1 MAKNLKYI
9 ALWLLVTLLASACSS
24 DGGDTPSTPPAN
36 TQDEINIKAQVWQVM
51 QGASAPRRAHTYD
64 DVAALKTEAQF
75 KCTAYQANSNPLVA
89 YIPTTTVDWDSGD
102 NRWEFNHGT
111 DHYYWPASGN
121 LDFFA
126 YMPAT
131 LPSYIAAD
139 PALTYTAAHNVT
151 FTCSGLPM
159 TNAGQGSD
167 LKEFMFGMALGRNE
181 ENAGTGV
188 PLQFQHPFARIKL
201 QLAASHPNVTI
212 NSITFRSIK
221 NNGNYNHSATPKWS
235 TSGDA
240 IDFTVTLSD
249 AAAIFDNNPAS
260 PTQISTDFIMIPQD
274 WTGVIVVDADCLYWG
289 EKKNYPSLT
298 TTVAT
303 NWQPGYSYTYTFTIN
318 PDDLKVETKNTFT
331 EQW

>member
-1 MAKNLKYI
+1 MTKNLKYT
-9 ALWLLVTLLASACSS
+9 ALCLLVTLLASACSK
-24 DGGDTPSTPPAN
+24 DGGDTPSTPPTN

-51 QGASAPRRAHTYD
+51 QGAPRRAHTYD

-75 KCTAYQANSNPLVA
+75 KCTAYQANSLTA
-89 YIPTTTVDWDSGD
+89 YISTTTVDWDSGD

-131 LPSYIAAD
+131 PPSYITAG
-139 PALTYTAAHNVT
+139 PTYTAEHNVT
-151 FTCSGLPM
+151 FTCSSLPM

-167 LKEFMFGMALGRNE
+167 LKEFMFGMELGQNG
-181 ENAGTGV
+181 ENAGSGV

-221 NNGNYNHSATPKWS
+221 NNGSYDHSASPKW
-235 TSGDA
+235 TTTGDA
-240 IDFTVTLSD
+240 TNFVLSLTGE
-249 AAAIFDNNPAS
+249 AAVFDNNPTS
-260 PTQISTDFIMIPQD
+260 EKQIGDYYIMIPQD
-274 WTGVIVVDADCLYWG
+274 WTGVIVVNADCLYWG

-298 TTVAT
+298 TTVPT
-303 NWQPGYSYTYTFTIN
+303 DWQPGYSYSYTFNIS
-318 PDDLKVETKNTFT
+318 PDDLIVNISKFT

>member
-1 MAKNLKYI
+1 MTKNLKYI

-131 LPSYIAAD
+131 PPSYITAG
-139 PALTYTAAHNVT
+139 PTYTASHDVT
-151 FTCSGLPM
+151 FTCSSLPM
-159 TNAGQGSD
+159 TNAGQGSS
-167 LKEFMFGMALGRNE
+167 LKEFMFGMALGRNG
-181 ENAGTGV
+181 ENAGSGV

-221 NNGNYNHSATPKWS
+221 NNGNYNHSASPKWS

-240 IDFTVTLSD
+240 TNFELTLEG
-249 AAAIFDNNPAS
+249 AAAVFDNNSTAK
-260 PTQISTDFIMIPQD
+260 QIGDDYIMIPQD
-274 WTGVIVVDADCLYWG
+274 WTGVIVVNADCLYWG

-298 TTVAT
+298 TTVPT
-303 NWQPGYSYTYTFTIN
+303 DWQPGYSYTYTFSIS
-318 PDDLKVETKNTFT
+318 PDDLKVGTTSQFT